1 MPNPVDEDKINVS
14 YNKGFVYV
22 EEGEKIQSFS
32 YQILRRFLKKTFPKQ
47 Y

>member
-1 MPNPVDEDKINVS
+1 MLNSVDEDKINVS
-14 YNKGFVYV
+14 YSKGFVYV

-32 YQILRRFLKKTFPKQ
+32 YKILRQFLKKTFPKQ